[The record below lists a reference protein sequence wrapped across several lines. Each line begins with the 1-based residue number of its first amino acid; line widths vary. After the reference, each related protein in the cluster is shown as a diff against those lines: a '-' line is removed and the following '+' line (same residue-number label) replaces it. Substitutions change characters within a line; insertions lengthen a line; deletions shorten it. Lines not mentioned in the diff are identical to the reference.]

1 MYAQLIKNIE
11 KFQDFRTITS
21 AREKALEPLVVY
33 MKQKIKNNQPVNLNF
48 ICTHNSRRS
57 HLAQVWAQ
65 VAAAYYH
72 IEKVHCY
79 SGGTEET
86 SLFFKIVETLETQG
100 FQITKMK
107 GSSNPIHAI
116 KYDDNSL
123 PIIAFSK
130 KYDDAF
136 NPTSEYAAIMTCSQ
150 ANSGCPFIA
159 GAQQQIPIT
168 YEDPKISDGTK
179 QQNKVYEKASIEIAT
194 EMMFVF
200 SKITN

>member
-11 KFQDFRTITS
+11 KFQDFRTITTT
-21 AREKALEPLVVY
+21 RETALEPLVVY

-86 SLFFKIVETLETQG
+86 SIFFKIVETLETQG

-107 GSSNPIHAI
+107 GSSNPIYAI
-116 KYDDNSL
+116 NYDDNSL

-159 GAQQQIPIT
+159 GAQQRIPIT

>member
-21 AREKALEPLVVY
+21 ARETALEPLVVY

-159 GAQQQIPIT
+159 GAQQRIPIT